1 MLKRAIALGLFLVA
15 PAAMAEPIW
24 VGDFETGDWSQWSSE
39 IDVHEGT
46 TDRVQVVTE
55 PVAQGRFALKTTVRH
70 GDINNNGSRAEVVLR
85 EPMFH
90 QGDDVWFHWF
100 TMFPE
105 DYQPTEKWVLYTQ
118 WHSSG
123 FGVPL
128 GFNLHDETL
137 SFRVMGHEYDRRSD
151 WTGGTMWE
159 AQLERGKWME
169 FLLHVKF
176 SDADDGFIEVWK
188 DGEQIVAG
196 TNHPTLDPG
205 DYVYLKQGLYRDKS
219 IPYDMTIYHDGMT
232 AYSSRP
238 DEVFARW
245 EGGGADD
252 GGSETPDPADDSTDT
267 SVGCGEALG
276 LAALLP
282 MFGLGR
288 LLQRLRRGRNK

>member
-1 MLKRAIALGLFLVA
+1 
-15 PAAMAEPIW
+15 MATPIW
-24 VGDFETGDWSQWSSE
+24 VGDFETGDWSQWSRE

-55 PVAQGRFALKTTVRH
+55 PVAQGQFALKTTVRP

-90 QGDDVWFHWF
+90 KGDDVWFHWF

-105 DYQPTEKWVLYTQ
+105 DYQPTQKWVLFTQ

-128 GFNLHDETL
+128 GFNLHGEKL
-137 SFRVMGHEYDRRSD
+137 SFRVMGHEYDSKSD
-151 WTGGTMWE
+151 WDGGTMWE
-159 AQLERGKWME
+159 GKLERGKWME

-176 SDADDGFIEVWK
+176 SDHDDGFVELWK

-205 DYVYLKQGLYRDKS
+205 DYVYLKLGLYRDKS

-232 AYSSRP
+232 AYASRP

-245 EGGGADD
+245 EGGDPDEGEQ
-252 GGSETPDPADDSTDT
+252 ETPPPADDSTDPGEG
-267 SVGCGEALG
+267 GCDMETLG

-288 LLQRLRRGRNK
+288 LLQRLRRRRDS